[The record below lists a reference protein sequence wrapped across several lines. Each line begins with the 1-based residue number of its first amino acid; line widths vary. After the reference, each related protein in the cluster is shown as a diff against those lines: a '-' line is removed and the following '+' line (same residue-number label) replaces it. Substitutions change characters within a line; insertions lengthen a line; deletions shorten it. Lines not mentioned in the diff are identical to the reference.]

1 MVSVNQSGFY
11 AIAVVVAGT
20 DEEYQSSVLRGITKA
35 AKEHQ
40 FNVSVFASFGGVL
53 SNSQYDTGEY
63 NIYRLPDFSRFDG
76 AVLLT
81 NTIGDR
87 DVRQQIHDAV
97 RASGIPAVTLDNNDC
112 PEFFNVCIDNYAS
125 MKAVTAHI
133 LDVHHAKTLCFISGP
148 EDNPEARERKR
159 AFLDA
164 VQAHGIAP
172 EQYSIYQ
179 GDFRP
184 LSGMRAAEALLRS
197 GRALPD
203 AIIAAND
210 AMALEAASVLEEH
223 DIRVPEDVIVT
234 GFDYTYYAQH
244 HCPSLTSV
252 ARPLCDAGYSACT
265 LLLRVLAGEKCEKMM
280 TLGAK
285 PVFAESCGC
294 VDTESLDIRRY
305 RKATYGLIKNTR
317 TDVSLLNRM
326 TSALAVSESPEENIR
341 IISGYL
347 QEIACEQCCI
357 CLCDNWESAFL
368 DGHAG
373 ESVEQY
379 QIVGYSEEMSAP
391 LIWSDGRIAERNRF
405 KTAELFPFP
414 PETGGHVSYFFP
426 LHFRERCLG
435 YYIFTNTEFP
445 VRSIL
450 CHSLMMNISNSF
462 ENVRKLLHMN
472 HAIRELDRLYVI
484 DPLCGIF
491 NRNGFIR
498 LADQIFRH
506 SCETHG
512 SLMISFIDMDGLK
525 YVNDNF
531 GHDEGDFA
539 LRQLAAVI
547 RDSCTEQ
554 QICARFGGD
563 EFIMIAD
570 GMTEEDAKSFEQ
582 RFRLKLAEANKI
594 ISKPY
599 ELCASIG
606 TFVTAVEPEM
616 KLFSLIAQADQIM
629 YEQKKRKTTSRYLRR
644 N

>member
-1 MVSVNQSGFY
+1 MNQGGSY
-11 AIAVVVAGT
+11 VIAVIVAGT
-20 DEEYQSSVLRGITKA
+20 DEEYQSSVLRGITEA

-53 SNSQYDTGEY
+53 SNSQYDSGEY

-76 AVLLT
+76 VVMLT
-81 NTIGDR
+81 NTIEDY
-87 DVRQQIHDAV
+87 DVRQNIHDAV

-112 PEFFNVCIDNYAS
+112 PEFFNICIDNYSA
-125 MKAVTAHI
+125 MKAVTAHV

-148 EDNPEARERKR
+148 EANPEARNRRR
-159 AFLDA
+159 AFEDA
-164 VQAHGIAP
+164 VREHGITP

-184 LSGMRAAEALLRS
+184 LSGMQAAEALLRT
-197 GRALPD
+197 GGPLPD

-210 AMALEAASVLEEH
+210 AMALEASGVLEEH
-223 DIRVPEDVIVT
+223 GIRIPEDVIVT

-244 HCPSLTSV
+244 YCPMLTSV

-265 LLLRVLAGEKCEKMM
+265 LLLRVLAGEKCEK
-280 TLGAK
+280 TLTLDAK

-294 VDTESLDIRRY
+294 TDTESLDIRSY
-305 RKATYGLIKNTR
+305 RKSTYGLIKNAH

-379 QIVGYSEEMSAP
+379 QIIGYTEEMSAAV
-391 LIWSDGRIAERNRF
+391 IWSNGRIAERSCF

-414 PETGGHVSYFFP
+414 PETGGNVSYFFP

-472 HAIRELDRLYVI
+472 HVIRELDRLYVI
-484 DPLCGIF
+484 DPLCGIY

-506 SCETHG
+506 SREEHG

-547 RDSCTEQ
+547 RDSCAEE

-563 EFIMIAD
+563 EFIMIAA
-570 GMTEEDAKSFEQ
+570 GMTEEDAKSFEL
-582 RFRLKLAEANKI
+582 RFRRKLAEANQI
-594 ISKPY
+594 INKPY
-599 ELCASIG
+599 ELGASFG
-606 TFVTAVEPEM
+606 TFVTVVEQDM

-629 YEQKKRKTTSRYLRR
+629 YEQKKRKNTSRYLRR
-644 N
+644 D